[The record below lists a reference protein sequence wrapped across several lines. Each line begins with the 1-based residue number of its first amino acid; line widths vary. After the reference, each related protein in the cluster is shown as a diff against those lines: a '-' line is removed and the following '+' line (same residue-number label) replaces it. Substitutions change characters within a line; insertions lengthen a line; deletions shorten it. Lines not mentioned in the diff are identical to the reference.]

1 MRTIFF
7 VEDDAVIIQV
17 YRAKLLREGYHVEVA
32 EDGIAALKMLPTV
45 NADLTVL
52 DLMMPKLGGVEV
64 LKYIRSQAGLKDMP
78 VIVLSNAYVSD
89 LAKEAV
95 AVGANVA
102 LLKSSCTPGQLVE
115 VINKLL
121 SGRTYKPDD
130 SQRLDEI

>member
-17 YRAKLLREGYHVEVA
+17 YRAKFLREGFHVEVA

-64 LKYIRSQAGLKDMP
+64 LKYIRSQAGLRDMP

-89 LAKEAV
+89 LAREAV
-95 AVGANVA
+95 ALGANVA

-115 VINKLL
+115 VIRKLL
-121 SGRTYKPDD
+121 GGHTFKPDA
-130 SQRLDEI
+130 SQQLDEI